1 MFNGKKAMKAT
12 IAVACAVVI
21 VGCGIGS
28 NGINAHA
35 ASTAPYNIDLGMGS
49 NESEVRICWQSNNS
63 AAGQLQ
69 ISKTSDMNG
78 TNFPNNST
86 KQAATVKETATEGV
100 LDNASNTDHPISS
113 FTDAGGAALADEYSS
128 KVEVSG
134 LAANTSYTYRV
145 GDGTTWSPNY
155 TFQTGSTANGFS
167 FAAFG
172 DPQVGASGNLDNDKA
187 GWADT
192 LNKVYTKFP
201 SLNFLFTMG
210 DQVNDY
216 DHLYTQQKEYNAF
229 FNPSSSV
236 NYLQTHVLAAYSG
249 NHDFQ
254 MGKYYSYHYDQ
265 PNLSALGQTKT
276 NGVEDN
282 NGDYWYRYGN
292 TLFMTLE
299 GNNFYDVS
307 AHDAFMKQAIDANPN
322 VKWKVAAFHQ
332 APYSEANHDGATTS
346 DDDVMFMRKNWTKL
360 MDKYSVD
367 VVLNGH
373 DHYYTRSFQMF
384 GGSPVN
390 TVKTNAVTDPKGT
403 AYFTL
408 DSGSGS
414 KYYKYNTTQDH
425 SFSAFG
431 WQNKVPTYTYVKVT
445 GNTFALTT
453 YATNSDTPIDTYTIT
468 KSSPAPAA
476 QTSTT
481 SVAAAAS
488 SQKASTSSATL
499 NPKTG
504 NNSNHYL
511 VLAITAG
518 VLLLAIGCVIVIRR
532 KQAGQN

>member
-1 MFNGKKAMKAT
+1 MFIGSKTMKAVS
-12 IAVACAVVI
+12 AVFCAVVI
-21 VGCGIGS
+21 VGCGIGPQGTKAYA
-28 NGINAHA
+28 NPVG
-35 ASTAPYNIDLGMGS
+35 TPYNIDLGIGS
-49 NESEVRICWQSNNS
+49 SEAEVRITWESSSS

-69 ISKTSDMNG
+69 ISKTSDM
-78 TNFPNNST
+78 TSADFPANST
-86 KQAATVKETATEGV
+86 KQASTEKITATEGV
-100 LDNASNTDHPISS
+100 LDNASNTDHAVSS
-113 FTDAGGAALADEYSS
+113 FTDAGGAALQDEYSS
-128 KVEVSG
+128 KAAVGG
-134 LAANTSYTYRV
+134 LSANTSYTYRV
-145 GDGTTWSPNY
+145 GDGTTWSPSY
-155 TFQTGSTANGFS
+155 TFKTGSAANGFT

-172 DPQVGASGNLDNDKA
+172 DPQIGASENLENDKA
-187 GWADT
+187 GWAST
-192 LNKVYTKFP
+192 LSKVNSKFP

-216 DHLYTQQKEYNAF
+216 DHLYTQQSEYNAF
-229 FNPSSSV
+229 FNPSDSA
-236 NYLQTHVLAAYSG
+236 NYLQTHVLAAFSG

-265 PNLSALGQTKT
+265 PNLSTLGQTKT
-276 NGVEDN
+276 NGVDDN

-299 GNNFYDVS
+299 GNNFYDVA

-322 VKWKVAAFHQ
+322 VKWKVAAYHQ

-360 MDKYSVD
+360 MDKYGVD

-373 DHYYTRSFQMF
+373 DHYYTRSFQMY

-390 TVKTNAVTDPKGT
+390 TVKTNAVTNPKGT

-445 GNTFALTT
+445 DNTFALTT
-453 YATNSDTPIDTYTIT
+453 YATNSDKPIDTYTIT
-468 KSSPAPAA
+468 KAKAAPAA
-476 QTSTT
+476 QTGTT
-481 SVAAAAS
+481 SAAAAS
-488 SQKASTSSATL
+488 S
-499 NPKTG
+499 PKTG
-504 NNSNHYL
+504 DSSDTYL
-511 VLAITAG
+511 IFATAAGAFLIAAGCFIAI
-518 VLLLAIGCVIVIRR
+518 
-532 KQAGQN
+532 KKKKAGQN